1 MELRPTREFTN
12 EHQKSMVA
20 EPLAL
25 ELTWP
30 RSLSIKTS
38 SLDRIKSA
46 ELMFDNGPPRG
57 KKWYVYVNMSVVEV
71 DA

>member
-12 EHQKSMVA
+12 ETQKSMVA

-25 ELTWP
+25 EMTWP
-30 RSLSIKTS
+30 QTLGILMS
-38 SLDRIKSA
+38 SLDRKKSA
-46 ELMFDNGPPRG
+46 ELMFDSGPPRG
-57 KKWYVYVNMSVVEV
+57 KKWYVYVNMSVVEL